1 MEKSAHLK
9 KKNKALCHLKMCAFP
24 RPFLSYCEIIIQNL
38 EKYPGI
44 EVGGYN
50 MHNVRYAAETVSI
63 RHLGRRKQKERI

>member
-9 KKNKALCHLKMCAFP
+9 KKPKRCVTQRCV
-24 RPFLSYCEIIIQNL
+24 LSPDLFSPYCEIIIKNL

-50 MHNVRYAAETVSI
+50 VHNVRYAAETVLI
-63 RHLGRRKQKERI
+63 RHLGRRKQKERV